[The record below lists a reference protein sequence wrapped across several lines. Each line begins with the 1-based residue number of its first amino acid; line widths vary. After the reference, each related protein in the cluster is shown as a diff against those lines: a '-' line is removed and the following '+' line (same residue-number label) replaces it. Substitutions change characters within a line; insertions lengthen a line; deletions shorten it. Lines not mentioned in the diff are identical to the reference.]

1 MKSLVFHLK
10 TITAIFV
17 FSALTACGGGGG
29 GGGDNGGTPVVT
41 IIYVSTLGN
50 DTSDGLTPATAKATI
65 ADTIASASGQTDIYV
80 AAGNYDISA
89 VITLKPNVS
98 LYGGYTTDFA
108 SRDPSVNTTTI
119 TNIGSVTVNRVFTA
133 DNASIDNNTIVD
145 GFTLHAGNGISQSI
159 TIELSAASPTISN
172 NTIIG
177 GSGSDPHAIRIS
189 DLAEPLIE
197 NNVITNCRICI
208 NFTGNAG
215 NVIIANNS
223 ITALMHNAS
232 IGISATLPSNPEADI
247 IIEGNIIQ
255 AGGTPNNF
263 GTSTAISTAANNIT
277 IRGNRIHGGNSTT
290 TNIKVS
296 RGIYVSGGSATI
308 INNMIYGGTGSDTY
322 GIVAYR
328 PAFIANNTIHGGS
341 GLYATV
347 IASTGANA
355 TPTIQ
360 NNIMLTAAITSGTCI
375 GSYNSSQL
383 LEVDNNSMTNCKAYL
398 SNTNDCPVDNDGDG
412 SAQTCSIVDMEN
424 FIGNSAGNHSG
435 VPIFVNLNGDDG
447 NITTI
452 GDNDWRLS
460 AVNSADIY
468 EGGLDLSTD
477 FSYDFDGVMRT
488 AVMNNTPTNA
498 NAAGWSI
505 GAFELDQ

>member
-1 MKSLVFHLK
+1 MKFPDSFLK
-10 TITAIFV
+10 TIGAIFV
-17 FSALTACGGGGG
+17 FSVLTACGGGGNAG
-29 GGGDNGGTPVVT
+29 GNSGTPVVT

-65 ADTIASASGQTDIYV
+65 ADTIASASEQTDIYV
-80 AAGNYDISA
+80 AAGNYDISTA
-89 VITLKPNVS
+89 ITLKPNVS

-133 DNASIDNNTIVD
+133 NNASIDNNTIVD
-145 GFTLHAGNGISQSI
+145 GFTLNAGNGISQSI

-189 DLAEPLIE
+189 DFAEPLIK
-197 NNVITNCRICI
+197 NNVITSCRICI
-208 NFTGNAG
+208 HFNGDIG
-215 NVIIANNS
+215 NVTISNNR
-223 ITALMHNAS
+223 ITSLMHYAS
-232 IGISATLPSNPEADI
+232 IGISATSSSNSRTDI
-247 IIEGNIIQ
+247 TIEGNTIQ
-255 AGGTPNNF
+255 AGGTPDNF
-263 GTSTAISTAANNIT
+263 GTSTGIYTSANKIT
-277 IRGNRIHGGNSTT
+277 IRGNQIHGGNSTYA
-290 TNIKVS
+290 NIKVS
-296 RGIYVSGGSATI
+296 RGIYVTGGSATI

-322 GIVAYR
+322 GVVTYQ

-341 GLYATV
+341 GLYATAIV
-347 IASTGANA
+347 SDSTNA

-360 NNIMLTAAITSGTCI
+360 NNIMLTAALTRSTCI
-375 GSYNSSQL
+375 GSFNSSQP
-383 LEVDNNSMTNCKAYL
+383 LEVDNNSMANCRAYL
-398 SNTNDCPVDNDGDG
+398 SSTNDCPVDNDGDG

-488 AVMNNTPTNA
+488 AVVNNTPTNA